1 MSARRL
7 SNVLLLVLVLATAS
21 LSQTARHMLTLDDIA
36 RLREVRDPQVS
47 PDGQWVAFVVAT
59 VDAKEDKTNS
69 HIWMV
74 GYDGKNE
81 RQITFSQDSESSPR
95 WSPDGHYLSFTSS
108 RPGKAR
114 GNQVW
119 LLDRGGGEAMQ
130 LTDLKGRLQ
139 SYEWSPDSK
148 RLALVVGD
156 PDPDDPTSGAAPTPT
171 PQAAGATGSATPTP
185 RAPKPIVIDRYHY
198 KQDVQGYLLS
208 GRHTFIYL
216 YDIATQKLDR
226 LTTNN
231 KWDES
236 SPSWSPDG
244 RTLAF
249 MSNHSD
255 DPDRD
260 PISQLFVADA
270 RAGATEKLLTPP
282 ADRAGRSRP
291 EWSPDGKW
299 IAFIEGDERAYSAY
313 NMEHLALVPSDG
325 SSAPTRVKAVESLDR
340 GVSSPQ
346 FSADGKWVSFLV
358 ADDRSVYPAR
368 VSLSG
373 GVVEKLLSPP
383 VVLSSWTNAAG
394 HFAAL
399 SGSDTQPTEV
409 YALDGNS
416 TRRLTHQN
424 DALMSG
430 IAVAQTEEVGF
441 KSKDGTEIHG
451 LLTKPVGYVAG
462 TRVPL
467 LLRIHGGPNSQ
478 EQHAFSVERQWF
490 AANGYAV
497 LAVNYRGSSGRGQKF
512 SRAIFADWGHYEV
525 EDLLAGVD
533 HVIEMGVADPA
544 RLGVGGWSY
553 GGILTDYVIA
563 SDPRFKAATS
573 GAGTA
578 FTVSFYGTDQY
589 ITQYDYEIGPPWNPK
604 AWETYVKISYP
615 FLHADRIKTPTL
627 FLGGERDF
635 NVPVQGSQQ
644 MYQALRSLGVDTQ
657 LVIYPNE
664 FHGIQR
670 PSYIRD
676 RYERYVAWY
685 DKYLK
690 KSPTPAAATAATT
703 R

>member
-1 MSARRL
+1 MSAKRL
-7 SNVLLLVLVLATAS
+7 SNVLLLILAFTTAH
-21 LSQTARHMLTLDDIA
+21 LAQTARHPLRLDDVA

-47 PDGQWVAFVVAT
+47 PDGEWVAYVVAT
-59 VDAKEDKTNS
+59 VDTKEDKTSS

-74 GYDGKNE
+74 GYDGKTD
-81 RQITFSQDSESSPR
+81 RQITFSQDSETSPR
-95 WSPDGHYLSFTSS
+95 WSPDGKYLSFTSP
-108 RPGKAR
+108 RPGKAK
-114 GNQVW
+114 GSQVW

-130 LTDLKGRLQ
+130 LTELKGRLQ

-156 PDPDDPTSGAAPTPT
+156 PDPEADATPSPT
-171 PQAAGATGSATPTP
+171 PQGGSSGTATPK
-185 RAPKPIVIDRYHY
+185 APKPIVIDRYHY

-208 GRHTFIYL
+208 GRHSYIYL
-216 YDIATQKLDR
+216 FDIATQKLDR
-226 LTTNN
+226 LTTG

-244 RTLAF
+244 SHIAF

-260 PISQLFVADA
+260 PVAQLFVAEA
-270 RAGATEKLLTPP
+270 KPGASEKLLTQPT
-282 ADRAGRSRP
+282 DRAGRSRP
-291 EWSPDGKW
+291 EWSPDGRW
-299 IAFIEGDERAYSAY
+299 LAFLEGGERQYSAY
-313 NMEHLALVPSDG
+313 NMEHLSLVPSDG
-325 SSAPTRVKAVESLDR
+325 SSAPARVKALEELDR
-340 GVSSPQ
+340 GVSSPY
-346 FSADGKWVSFLV
+346 FSADGKWISLLV

-368 VSLSG
+368 VNLSG
-373 GVVEKLLSPP
+373 GGVERLLSPP
-383 VVLSSWTNAAG
+383 VVVSSWANAKG
-394 HFAAL
+394 HVAAL

-409 YALDGNS
+409 YALDGG
-416 TRRLTHQN
+416 TPRRLTHQN
-424 DALMSG
+424 DSL
-430 IAVAQTEEVGF
+430 VAELEVAPTEEVSF
-441 KSKDGTEIHG
+441 KSKDGTEVHG
-451 LLTKPVGYVAG
+451 LLTRPVGYVAG

-467 LLRIHGGPNSQ
+467 LLRIHGGPNGQ
-478 EQHAFSVERQWF
+478 DQHSFSVERQWF

-497 LAVNYRGSSGRGQKF
+497 LAVNYRGSAGRGQKY

-525 EDLLAGVD
+525 EDLEAGVD
-533 HVIEMGVADPA
+533 HVIQMGVADPE

-553 GGILTDYVIA
+553 GAILTDYMIA
-563 SDPRFKAATS
+563 TDPRFKAATS

-578 FTVSFYGTDQY
+578 FTVAFYGTDQY
-589 ITQYDYEIGPPWNPK
+589 IIQYDYEIGPPWNPK
-604 AWETYVKISYP
+604 SWETYQKISYP

-644 MYQALRSLGVDTQ
+644 MYQALRSLGIDTQ

-664 FHGIQR
+664 SHGIQR

-685 DKYLK
+685 DKYVK
-690 KSPTPAAATAATT
+690 KAAPPPATT
-703 R
+703 ATR

>member
-1 MSARRL
+1 MSAKRL
-7 SNVLLLVLVLATAS
+7 SNLLLLILALATAHAA
-21 LSQTARHMLTLDDIA
+21 QTARHRLTLDDVA

-47 PDGQWVAFVVAT
+47 PDGQWVAYVVAT
-59 VDAKEDKTNS
+59 VDTKEDKTNS

-74 GYDGKNE
+74 GYDGRGD
-81 RQITFSQDSESSPR
+81 RQLTFSQDSETSPR
-95 WSPDGHYLSFTSS
+95 WSPDGRYLSFTSS

-130 LTDLKGRLQ
+130 LTELKGRLQ

-148 RLALVVGD
+148 RLALVIGD
-156 PDPDDPTSGAAPTPT
+156 PDPEAEPTPT
-171 PQAAGATGSATPTP
+171 PQPGVPAPTP
-185 RAPKPIVIDRYHY
+185 KPPKPIVIDRYHY

-208 GRHTFIYL
+208 GRHTYIYL

-226 LTTNN
+226 LTAG

-244 RTLAF
+244 SRIAF
-249 MSNHSD
+249 LSNHSD

-260 PISQLFVADA
+260 PAAQLFVAEA
-270 RAGATEKLLTPP
+270 RPGAAEKLLTQP
-282 ADRAGRSRP
+282 ADRAGRTRP

-299 IAFIEGDERAYSAY
+299 IAFIEGDERQYGAY

-325 SSAPTRVKAVESLDR
+325 SAAPARVKAVEGMDR
-340 GVSSPQ
+340 GVSAPR
-346 FSADGKWVSFLV
+346 FSADGKSISFLV
-358 ADDRSVYPAR
+358 TDDRSVYPAR
-368 VSLSG
+368 VNLSG
-373 GVVEKLLSPP
+373 GRVERALKPP
-383 VVLSSWTNAAG
+383 VVVSSWTSAQG
-394 HFAAL
+394 HTALL
-399 SGSDTQPTEV
+399 SGGDTKPTEV
-409 YALDGNS
+409 YALDGGS
-416 TRRLTHQN
+416 LRQLTHQN
-424 DALMSG
+424 DALMAG
-430 IAVAQTEEVGF
+430 IELAPTEEVSF
-441 KSKDGTEIHG
+441 KSKDGTEVHG

-467 LLRIHGGPNSQ
+467 LLRIHGGPNGQ
-478 EQHAFSVERQWF
+478 DQHAFSVERQVF

-497 LAVNYRGSSGRGQKF
+497 LAVNYRGSAGRGQKY

-533 HVIEMGVADPA
+533 HVIQMGVADPE

-553 GGILTDYVIA
+553 GAILTDYVIA
-563 SDPRFKAATS
+563 TDPRFKAATS

-578 FTVSFYGTDQY
+578 FTVAFYGTDQY
-589 ITQYDYEIGPPWNPK
+589 IIQYDYEIGPPWNPK
-604 AWETYVKISYP
+604 SWETYVKISYP
-615 FLHADRIKTPTL
+615 FLHADRIRTPTL

-664 FHGIQR
+664 SHGIQR
-670 PSYIRD
+670 PSYVRD
-676 RYERYVAWY
+676 RYERYLAWY
-685 DKYLK
+685 DKYVK
-690 KSPTPAAATAATT
+690 KGAPAADATAT